1 MCPRWKLFTLD
12 GASHLSLFNWE
23 NFGFTT
29 NDMTRKTR
37 FRLFSRFRPVF
48 NGKNFVRGIFEDC
61 YVPEKMVKS
70 TFTDVCMLEGKFVP
84 QTIQTSVKS
93 IDEKRWKVACFVSFR
108 VDSRDSSRH
117 PASNMGSKV
126 PPKMAFIRSTTTAE
140 TVSKRTVIWDLSLV
154 LHGHWSCRGVE
165 KIALFLLFAT
175 PHFRTTSQKT
185 RTPRTGIVTA

>member
-1 MCPRWKLFTLD
+1 
-12 GASHLSLFNWE
+12 
-23 NFGFTT
+23 
-29 NDMTRKTR
+29 MTRKTR

-84 QTIQTSVKS
+84 QAIQTSVKS
-93 IDEKRWKVACFVSFR
+93 IGEKRYKVACFVSSR

-140 TVSKRTVIWDLSLV
+140 TVSKRTVI
-154 LHGHWSCRGVE
+154 
-165 KIALFLLFAT
+165 
-175 PHFRTTSQKT
+175 
-185 RTPRTGIVTA
+185 